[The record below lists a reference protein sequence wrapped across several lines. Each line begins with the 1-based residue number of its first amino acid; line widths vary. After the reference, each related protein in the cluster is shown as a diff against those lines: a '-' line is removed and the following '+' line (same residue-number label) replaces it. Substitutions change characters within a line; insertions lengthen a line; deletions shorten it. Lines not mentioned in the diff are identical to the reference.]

1 MKGDFGFR
9 VKGDFRFREKGDFE
23 FRVKVDFRFRVISG
37 EWGFRV
43 SGVGKYSIG
52 ER

>member
-37 EWGFRV
+37 EWGFLV
-43 SGVGKYSIG
+43 SGVGEYSIG
-52 ER
+52 KR